1 MANTQIID
9 VLEQIEG
16 YLNKLGEPFRAKA
29 YKTASTAIA
38 MYPNKITTPEQLKS
52 IKGVGE
58 SSIKHIMEF
67 LNTGKVTYIENLKNK
82 PEILFTTI
90 YGIGPKKAQELTKSN
105 IKTIQQLKDAYT
117 EDNTILNDKQAIGLK
132 YYEHI
137 EQRIPR
143 NEI

>member
-9 VLEQIEG
+9 VLEQIEF

-38 MYPNKITTPEQLKS
+38 QYPEKITTESQLKS
-52 IKGVGE
+52 IKGVGD

-67 LNTGKVTYIENLKNK
+67 LNTGKTSYIDKLKNK

-90 YGIGPKKAQELTKSN
+90 YGIGPKKAQSLPN
-105 IKTIQQLKDAYT
+105 QILNQLKT
-117 EDNTILNDKQAIGLK
+117 LRMLICKTHLF
-132 YYEHI
+132 
-137 EQRIPR
+137 
-143 NEI
+143 